1 MRVGKAGKLRI
12 LMVTSRGTGRWVIP
26 KGWTMDSRAPWKA
39 AEIEALEEAGAE
51 GRIGTSVLCTYH
63 YDKWISEDLSIPCRV
78 RLYPMIVRN
87 LKKTWKE
94 RRDRTRRWFSPKDAA
109 RRVHEPE
116 LSEFLLALSRK
127 PDSCPAV
134 RELINTK

>member
-1 MRVGKAGKLRI
+1 MTKPVKSSEFADQIAALPMRVGKAGELRI

-63 YDKWISEDLSIPCRV
+63 YDKWISEDRAQSQEDLERAPRQNPSLVQPKGRGPSRARARTQRIPV
-78 RLYPMIVRN
+78 GAVQ
-87 LKKTWKE
+87 K
-94 RRDRTRRWFSPKDAA
+94 A
-109 RRVHEPE
+109 RQLPG
-116 LSEFLLALSRK
+116 
-127 PDSCPAV
+127 CP
-134 RELINTK
+134 